1 MRFRASQVA
10 EATGGQLVG
19 EDVLVDGATQDSRLV
34 TAGCLFVPLMAE
46 RDGHKFIAD
55 ALDAGA
61 AAYLTS
67 REPGPGTAIR
77 VADTGV
83 ALADL
88 GAAARNSFSSPV
100 VGITGSVGKTSVK
113 DMTAAVLA
121 PLGAI
126 QASRRSFNNQIGVP
140 LTLLGAPLEPAV
152 VVVELGARAEGDIKA
167 LCDLARPDIGVVTTV
182 GVAHTEAFGSL
193 EAVARAKGELLDGL
207 PPGGCAVLNADVPEA
222 VGLAS
227 RSRAPVLTFGNR
239 GEVRAREVVLD
250 DDLRAQFRLES
261 PWGRVDVHLGAR
273 GVHMVP
279 NALAAAA
286 VGLFLGVPPAG
297 VAAGLAEAELSPWRM
312 ELAASP
318 SGVLVLNDSYNANPA
333 SMSAAL
339 AALASL
345 PGDGRRVA
353 VLGLMAELGDR
364 TADEHARVA
373 ADAEARG
380 VEVIPVGTH
389 LYGPAAV
396 DDVDEA
402 LVVVAEAGLVA
413 GDAVLVKGSRV
424 VGLEAAASRL
434 LER

>member
-1 MRFRASQVA
+1 
-10 EATGGQLVG
+10 
-19 EDVLVDGATQDSRLV
+19 
-34 TAGCLFVPLMAE
+34 
-46 RDGHKFIAD
+46 
-55 ALDAGA
+55 
-61 AAYLTS
+61 
-67 REPGPGTAIR
+67 
-77 VADTGV
+77 
-83 ALADL
+83 
-88 GAAARNSFSSPV
+88 
-100 VGITGSVGKTSVK
+100 
-113 DMTAAVLA
+113 
-121 PLGAI
+121 
-126 QASRRSFNNQIGVP
+126 
-140 LTLLGAPLEPAV
+140 
-152 VVVELGARAEGDIKA
+152 
-167 LCDLARPDIGVVTTV
+167 
-182 GVAHTEAFGSL
+182 
-193 EAVARAKGELLDGL
+193 
-207 PPGGCAVLNADVPEA
+207 
-222 VGLAS
+222 
-227 RSRAPVLTFGNR
+227 
-239 GEVRAREVVLD
+239 
-250 DDLRAQFRLES
+250 
-261 PWGRVDVHLGAR
+261 
-273 GVHMVP
+273 MVS

-339 AALASL
+339 DALASL

-424 VGLEAAASRL
+424 VGLEAVASRL

>member
-1 MRFRASQVA
+1 M
-10 EATGGQLVG
+10 
-19 EDVLVDGATQDSRLV
+19 
-34 TAGCLFVPLMAE
+34 
-46 RDGHKFIAD
+46 
-55 ALDAGA
+55 
-61 AAYLTS
+61 
-67 REPGPGTAIR
+67 
-77 VADTGV
+77 ADTGV

-222 VGLAS
+222 LGLAD
-227 RSRAPVLTFGNR
+227 RSRAPVLTFGDR

-273 GVHMVP
+273 GAHMVP

-312 ELAASP
+312 ELATSP

-339 AALASL
+339 DALASL

-364 TADEHARVA
+364 TADEHAKVA
-373 ADAEARG
+373 VDAEARG
-380 VEVIPVGTH
+380 VEVIPVGTD
-389 LYGPAAV
+389 LYGSAAAA
-396 DDVDEA
+396 DVDGA
-402 LVVVAEAGLVA
+402 LVAVAEADLVA

-424 VGLEAAASRL
+424 VGLEVVAGHL
-434 LER
+434 VER